1 MIQLWYSRLGCFIC
15 CGRCAT
21 ADEELANRASRA
33 DQKKTEKRPSAALSR
48 EKPTPKLA
56 ERKAP
61 LGEGMVRLAPTEQIV
76 PADQRPTITTIL
88 WTIYLNPA
96 DAPGQAVLRP
106 HACLRDGRVL
116 AGTRSWI
123 RPTVADC
130 RALIP
135 KSATRLNVADP
146 DKTIQ
151 AV

>member
-1 MIQLWYSRLGCFIC
+1 MPRTPTKKGPKSAPARPQ
-15 CGRCAT
+15 GREKNTPKAT
-21 ADEELANRASRA
+21 A
-33 DQKKTEKRPSAALSR
+33 
-48 EKPTPKLA
+48 
-56 ERKAP
+56 RKAP
-61 LGEGMVRLAPTEQIV
+61 LGEGMVRQAPTEQTV

-123 RPTVADC
+123 RPTVGDC

-135 KSATRLNVADP
+135 KSAKRLNVADP

-151 AV
+151 EVWMQNIGSGASAGDQTGR

>member
-1 MIQLWYSRLGCFIC
+1 MP
-15 CGRCAT
+15 
-21 ADEELANRASRA
+21 RAPF
-33 DQKKTEKRPSAALSR
+33 KKRTEKRPSAAPR
-48 EKPTPKLA
+48 QGKKTTPKA
-56 ERKAP
+56 AARKAP
-61 LGEGMVRLAPTEQIV
+61 LGEGMVRQAPTEQTV
-76 PADQRPTITTIL
+76 LADERPTITTIL

-135 KSATRLNVADP
+135 KSAKRLNVADP

-151 AV
+151 EVWMQNIGSGASTGDQTGR

>member
-1 MIQLWYSRLGCFIC
+1 MRNLP
-15 CGRCAT
+15 T
-21 ADEELANRASRA
+21 VPRAPTKKKDRKA
-33 DQKKTEKRPSAALSR
+33 AQRGPKAGKKTTLKAA
-48 EKPTPKLA
+48 TG
-56 ERKAP
+56 KAP
-61 LGEGMVRLAPTEQIV
+61 LGERMVRQAPTEQTV

-135 KSATRLNVADP
+135 KSAKRLNVADP

-151 AV
+151 EVWMQNIGSGASAGDQTGR

>member
-1 MIQLWYSRLGCFIC
+1 MP
-15 CGRCAT
+15 
-21 ADEELANRASRA
+21 RAPTKKKDRKA
-33 DQKKTEKRPSAALSR
+33 AQRGPKAGKKT
-48 EKPTPKLA
+48 TPKA
-56 ERKAP
+56 AARKVP
-61 LGEGMVRLAPTEQIV
+61 LGEGMVRQAPTEQTV

-135 KSATRLNVADP
+135 KSAKRLNVADP

-151 AV
+151 EVWMQNIGSGASVGDQTGR

>member
-1 MIQLWYSRLGCFIC
+1 
-15 CGRCAT
+15 
-21 ADEELANRASRA
+21 
-33 DQKKTEKRPSAALSR
+33 
-48 EKPTPKLA
+48 
-56 ERKAP
+56 
-61 LGEGMVRLAPTEQIV
+61 MVRQAPTEQTV

-135 KSATRLNVADP
+135 KSAKRLNVADP

-151 AV
+151 EVWMQNIGSGASAGDQTGRGSSSMAKAATSSAASVRGAASPTPSPRAMAAAKAVRFPSRVRSS

>member
-1 MIQLWYSRLGCFIC
+1 MPRAPPKKGPKSGPARPQ
-15 CGRCAT
+15 GR
-21 ADEELANRASRA
+21 
-33 DQKKTEKRPSAALSR
+33 KKTTLKAA
-48 EKPTPKLA
+48 A
-56 ERKAP
+56 RKAP
-61 LGEGMVRLAPTEQIV
+61 LGEGMVRQAPTEQTV
-76 PADQRPTITTIL
+76 PAYQQPTITTIL

-123 RPTVADC
+123 RRTVADC

-135 KSATRLNVADP
+135 KSAKRLNVADP

-151 AV
+151 EVWMQNIGSGASAGDQTGR

>member
-1 MIQLWYSRLGCFIC
+1 MRSCQPC
-15 CGRCAT
+15 
-21 ADEELANRASRA
+21 LARRPKKDRKAARAAPR
-33 DQKKTEKRPSAALSR
+33 QGKNTLKAAAR
-48 EKPTPKLA
+48 
-56 ERKAP
+56 AP
-61 LGEGMVRLAPTEQIV
+61 LGEGMVRQAPTEQTV

-123 RPTVADC
+123 RPTVAAC

-135 KSATRLNVADP
+135 KSAKRLNVADP

-151 AV
+151 EVWMQTMAPNDARDQTAN